1 LFWAD
6 KGIEMTE
13 ATLELAVKRGRDL
26 GIEDFVLASSTGY
39 TAKLLVEKG
48 VKPVCIRYHAG
59 FREAGG
65 QVMEEEVK
73 AELESKGV
81 PILTTTH
88 LMGGIDRG
96 LENKF
101 GGCYPSGIVAH
112 TLRMFGHGTKVAL
125 EIAVMALDAG
135 LVPFGRG
142 IISIGGSGRGADT
155 ALVVVPSHAK
165 TFFEGKIKEIIC
177 KPREF

>member
-1 LFWAD
+1 MFWD
-6 KGIEMTE
+6 NKGLEMTE
-13 ATLELAVKRGRDL
+13 ATLELAVKRGREL
-26 GIEDFVLASSTGY
+26 GIEEFVVASSTGH

-48 VKPVCIRYHAG
+48 VKPVAVRYHTG
-59 FREAGG
+59 FREAGC
-65 QVMEEEVK
+65 QVMEEKVK
-73 AELESKGV
+73 AELEDKGV
-81 PILTTTH
+81 RILTTTH

-135 LVPFGRG
+135 LVPFGRE

-155 ALVVVPSHAK
+155 ALVLVPSHAK

-177 KPREF
+177 KPRNF

>member
-1 LFWAD
+1 
-6 KGIEMTE
+6 MTE
-13 ATLELAVKRGRDL
+13 ATLNLSLKRGQEL
-26 GIEDFVLASSTGY
+26 GIEDFVVASSTGY
-39 TAKLLVEKG
+39 TAKLMVEKG
-48 VKPVCIRYHAG
+48 VKPVCVRYHAG
-59 FREAGG
+59 FREPGD
-65 QVMEEEVK
+65 QVMEEKTK

-81 PILTTTH
+81 TVLTTTH

-101 GGCYPSGIVAH
+101 GGCYPAGVVAH

-135 LVPFGRG
+135 LIPFGRE
-142 IISIGGSGRGADT
+142 IVSIGGSGRGADT
-155 ALVVVPSHAK
+155 ALVLVPSHAK
-165 TFFEGKIKEIIC
+165 SFFEGEIKEIIC